1 MGIVYNETKNRKIRS
16 DKRTR
21 VNPSL
26 SQESHEKLE
35 SLALAC
41 GNMPKTKLAGELIDY
56 CLNNPEIINLFQE
69 QKFPFKHSYLKVIP
83 LMINGKCVYKNIF
96 DKK

>member
-1 MGIVYNETKNRKIRS
+1 MGINYFEKTERKIRS

-26 SQESHEKLE
+26 SQDDNEKLE

-41 GNMPKTKLAGELIDY
+41 ANMPKTKLAGELINY
-56 CLNNPEIINLFQE
+56 CLNNPEIVNLFQQE
-69 QKFPFKHSYLKVIP
+69 KFPYKHSYLKVIP
-83 LMINGKCVYKNIF
+83 VLKDGKCIYKNIF
-96 DKK
+96 DK